1 MKRLLIGLVMLAATG
16 CTPRMEVS
24 EEAWTGG
31 PWPLT
36 VDRGELSCER
46 GAAVFFTSPDGRI
59 WPLTGLA
66 RTVAQQNRSNG
77 KGSYQLDNRSIHRVD
92 AEMMAALRAA
102 GAESGPP
109 IRVDLGGLIRA
120 AQGLC

>member
-1 MKRLLIGLVMLAATG
+1 MKRLVIGLVVLAATG

-24 EEAWTGG
+24 EETWTGG

-66 RTVAQQNRSNG
+66 RTVAQQKPFERARVFTSWTTG
-77 KGSYQLDNRSIHRVD
+77 RSIGSTPRRWRLSEPP
-92 AEMMAALRAA
+92 APSPGLRF
-102 GAESGPP
+102 
-109 IRVDLGGLIRA
+109 GLISA
-120 AQGLC
+120 A